1 MSAGKRRSYTWNDE
15 GYSLYGEVAARSS
28 LKDFGDSY
36 AVNGKHCRYARKGV
50 AVLLVW
56 Q

>member
-36 AVNGKHCRYARKGV
+36 AAASTAGMRVKGV